1 VQQPALQSDL
11 PQGFAAMV
19 LPTHAMHARQFG
31 LLGSGLLIVQSALQE
46 GFAPSTYDVL
56 VEMRGILADGMGDT
70 SLMLRECELVFSPP
84 VDVSVKKPPKR
95 EPSWAKRA
103 PAQPPPINAE
113 EVAYMAL
120 CSPKHVYDLCSQP
133 GAIPHFRRGRRITFD
148 RAEIQAWLDGFKVG

>member
-1 VQQPALQSDL
+1 
-11 PQGFAAMV
+11 
-19 LPTHAMHARQFG
+19 
-31 LLGSGLLIVQSALQE
+31 
-46 GFAPSTYDVL
+46 
-56 VEMRGILADGMGDT
+56 
-70 SLMLRECELVFSPP
+70 MLREAELVLLPSVETTPALRAL
-84 VDVSVKKPPKR
+84 VASVKKPPKR

-133 GAIPHFRRGRRITFD
+133 SAIPHFRRGRRITFD